1 MALFMAPVYGVDAG
15 HLAFEFTK
23 TRGVIHFH
31 EMLCLIH
38 NMMEPISE
46 AMKVTFVG
54 VSEAVKHL
62 DEYIDAHWTVP
73 PPDNH
78 ETDPLLFPISTLAEA
93 LETEW
98 IKLDMHQDEHSRVAA
113 ADLEKSGGLFLGL
126 TLTLTLT
133 LTC

>member
-73 PPDNH
+73 PPGQPRDGPPSFSNLY
-78 ETDPLLFPISTLAEA
+78 P
-93 LETEW
+93 
-98 IKLDMHQDEHSRVAA
+98 
-113 ADLEKSGGLFLGL
+113 
-126 TLTLTLT
+126 
-133 LTC
+133 C

>member
-73 PPDNH
+73 PQDKD
-78 ETDPLLFPISTLAEA
+78 ETDPLRYKNPTSFRDAYGMKYREHFCNKSTGGKEA
-93 LETEW
+93 LATYAEDVKRADD
-98 IKLDMHQDEHSRVAA
+98 KL
-113 ADLEKSGGLFLGL
+113 
-126 TLTLTLT
+126 
-133 LTC
+133 

>member
-73 PPDNH
+73 PRTTTRRTPFFFQSL
-78 ETDPLLFPISTLAEA
+78 PLLKP
-93 LETEW
+93 
-98 IKLDMHQDEHSRVAA
+98 
-113 ADLEKSGGLFLGL
+113 
-126 TLTLTLT
+126 
-133 LTC
+133 